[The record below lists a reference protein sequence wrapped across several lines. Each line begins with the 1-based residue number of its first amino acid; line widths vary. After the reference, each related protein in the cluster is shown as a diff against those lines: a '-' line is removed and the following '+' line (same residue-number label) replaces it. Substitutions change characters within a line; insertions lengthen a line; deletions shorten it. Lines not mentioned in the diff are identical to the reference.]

1 MPGSSKVM
9 RRLGRILAAPAENGV
24 RLAVTS
30 WCDMPEEKEVLGVVR
45 FGRFQLSA
53 DTGELCKDGIRLKL
67 SGQAIQVLTILAAS
81 PGKLVTRE
89 ELQQKLWPGASYGD
103 PEHGLNAAVNKLRET
118 LGDSATEPKYIETV
132 PGRGYRFVATTG
144 GTVSPVEAD
153 HPWRRIPQLWMLIA
167 AAILALALG
176 IVGYRWYRARSDAT
190 RVAAGK
196 PSLAVLPLKD
206 LGSGPDSE
214 YFADGLTDEITTK
227 LSKIQGINV
236 ASRSA
241 VTSLTISPSNV
252 AEAARQLGVRY
263 ILEGSV
269 RKSGDQVRINV
280 HLVDSSSGF
289 DIWAEDFKGEPKD
302 VFSLQEQTAL
312 KIAQA
317 LNLQLSPQ
325 ERKAVQQRY
334 TQNPQ
339 AYEAFLVGRALLG
352 MGTKEKYEPARKS
365 FEQALKLDP
374 NYAPALAGL
383 SHVEGVYYRDV
394 DSDPSRLQRA
404 EQLALRALAIDPAI
418 PDGHIALA
426 RAYGLRYEYVR
437 AADEFREATRREPQ
451 NFFAWDLLSWA
462 LGYEQPPEA
471 LEAEKA
477 AREAIRLQPSF
488 PAAQYHLGRALVL
501 QGRYQEAVAAFQRT
515 EQLGSASYAY
525 FGMAA
530 VSLAQGNYDEAIA
543 YDFKA
548 GDTGTAI
555 SLYSQSAAYAAKGD
569 NEKAL
574 ATLQKAFSAGFRDFA
589 AIDASPYFSRLGS
602 DPRFQQLLQRY
613 R

>member
-1 MPGSSKVM
+1 
-9 RRLGRILAAPAENGV
+9 
-24 RLAVTS
+24 
-30 WCDMPEEKEVLGVVR
+30 MPEEKQVLGVVR
-45 FGRFQLSA
+45 FGRFELSA
-53 DTGELCKDGIRLKL
+53 DSGELRKDDVRLKL
-67 SGQAIQVLTILAAS
+67 SGQAIQVLAMLAGN
-81 PGKLVTRE
+81 PGRLVTRE

-118 LGDSATEPKYIETV
+118 LGDSATDPKYIETV

-144 GTVSPVEAD
+144 GTVPPVEAD

-176 IVGYRWYRARSDAT
+176 IVGYRWYLARSYAT
-190 RVAAGK
+190 RLAAGR

-241 VTSLTISPSNV
+241 VTSLTISPSNL
-252 AEAARQLGVRY
+252 AEAARHLGVRY

-325 ERKAVQQRY
+325 EQKAVQQRY

-352 MGTKEKYEPARKS
+352 MGTKEKFEPARKS

-383 SHVEGVYYRDV
+383 SHVEGIYYRDV

-418 PDGHIALA
+418 PDGHMALA
-426 RAYGLRYEYVR
+426 RTYGLRYEYVR
-437 AADEFREATRREPQ
+437 AADEFREAIRREPQ

-488 PAAQYHLGRALVL
+488 PPAQYHLGRALVL

-543 YDFKA
+543 YEFKA
-548 GDTGTAI
+548 GDTGTARG
-555 SLYSQSAAYAAKGD
+555 LYSLSAAYAAKGD

-589 AIDASPYFSRLGS
+589 EIDASPYFSRLGS

>member
-1 MPGSSKVM
+1 
-9 RRLGRILAAPAENGV
+9 
-24 RLAVTS
+24 
-30 WCDMPEEKEVLGVVR
+30 MPEEKEVLGVVR

-334 TQNPQ
+334 TQNPK

>member
-1 MPGSSKVM
+1 
-9 RRLGRILAAPAENGV
+9 
-24 RLAVTS
+24 
-30 WCDMPEEKEVLGVVR
+30 MPEEKEVLGVVR

>member
-1 MPGSSKVM
+1 
-9 RRLGRILAAPAENGV
+9 
-24 RLAVTS
+24 
-30 WCDMPEEKEVLGVVR
+30 MPEEKEVLGVVR

-334 TQNPQ
+334 TQNPK

-589 AIDASPYFSRLGS
+589 VIDASPYFSRLGS